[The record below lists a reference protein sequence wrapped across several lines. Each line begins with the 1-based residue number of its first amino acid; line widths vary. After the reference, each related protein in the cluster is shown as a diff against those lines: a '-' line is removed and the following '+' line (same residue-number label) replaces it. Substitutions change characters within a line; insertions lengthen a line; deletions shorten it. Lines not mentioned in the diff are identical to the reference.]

1 MYFFI
6 RIVWRQKLKHGNK
19 EATTFTVNVGCVQQ
33 FLVAK
38 NRQIATKQLL
48 KNANIIRKN
57 TITEEYWKIV
67 LKVVIALFIQN
78 NRTFQQR

>member
-48 KNANIIRKN
+48 KNANIIRK
-57 TITEEYWKIV
+57 IQLQKKIG
-67 LKVVIALFIQN
+67 KQN
-78 NRTFQQR
+78 KMRGFGFLGFSVFGFP